1 MKFDSDYEL
10 FLIQL
15 TESEIHYTQWMIFLK
30 IMKMKDHDEALFKR
44 LSDKTEIVPSSMLQ
58 MVALGE

>member
-15 TESEIHYTQWMIFLK
+15 TESEIHYTLWMIFLK
-30 IMKMKDHDEALFKR
+30 IMKMKDPVEALFKR
-44 LSDKTEIVPSSMLQ
+44 LSDKTEIVPSLMHQ
-58 MVALGE
+58 TVALEE

>member
-10 FLIQL
+10 FLIRL

-30 IMKMKDHDEALFKR
+30 IMKMKDQGEALFKR